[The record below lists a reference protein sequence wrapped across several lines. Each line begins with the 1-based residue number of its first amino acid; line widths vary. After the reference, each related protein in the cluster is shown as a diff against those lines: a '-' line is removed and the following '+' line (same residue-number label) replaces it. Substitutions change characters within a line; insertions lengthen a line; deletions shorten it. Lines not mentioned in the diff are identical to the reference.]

1 MNADMRWRR
10 SRLPSSAKLIERL
23 SLTGHL
29 TMTSM
34 VVPPMAVLV
43 AAMVGS
49 ISVTTI
55 ITDAKPKGCEKGS
68 CPRRAGLGSSPAD
81 RALQLAV
88 IQPCRE
94 DRPQVNDECRGWSPN
109 RARSTRPLRHSSRP
123 AGT

>member
-10 SRLPSSAKLIERL
+10 SRLPSSAKLIHCL

-34 VVPPMAVLV
+34 VVPPMAVSV

-55 ITDAKPKGCEKGS
+55 ITDARTQGC
-68 CPRRAGLGSSPAD
+68 A
-81 RALQLAV
+81 
-88 IQPCRE
+88 
-94 DRPQVNDECRGWSPN
+94 
-109 RARSTRPLRHSSRP
+109 
-123 AGT
+123 